1 MSAALVTPKGEVN
14 IRLAVPQDAA
24 SLLELRLEALSMHP
38 EAFAADVAMTA
49 AEGAEVW
56 SERIANNA
64 RDQSGAISIACAGD
78 TLVGMAGIGRGHWP
92 KTRHSGLIWGVY
104 VNSDWRGLRLGDA
117 LLDQCIAWGQANGV
131 VVVKLGVI
139 TTNTSAIRCYARSGF
154 TVYGL
159 DPRSN
164 FYNGVYYDELLMA
177 KLL

>member
-1 MSAALVTPKGEVN
+1 MSAVLLTPKGEVT
-14 IRLAVPQDAA
+14 IRLALPQDAD

-38 EAFAADVAMTA
+38 KAFAADVAMTA
-49 AEGAEVW
+49 AEGADLW
-56 SERIANNA
+56 SERIADYA
-64 RDQSGAISIACAGD
+64 KAQSGAISIACAGD

-104 VNSDWRGLRLGDA
+104 VSNEWRGLRLGDA

-139 TTNTSAIRCYARSGF
+139 TTNTSAIRCYGRSGF
-154 TVYGL
+154 TVYGIE
-159 DPRSN
+159 PRVI
-164 FYNGVYYDELLMA
+164 FYNNIYYDEVLMA